1 MYYIQERKEEQEQ
14 PIEQEEE
21 QEEEITLKREP
32 SEMIGETKRRKQIE
46 GILRPSEYLDIPAR
60 YLLMKSL
67 VQQLIQASQ
76 NQSIHV

>member
-1 MYYIQERKEEQEQ
+1 MYYVQERKEEQEQ
-14 PIEQEEE
+14 PIE

-60 YLLMKSL
+60 YVLMKSL
-67 VQQLIQASQ
+67 VKQLIQASQ

>member
-1 MYYIQERKEEQEQ
+1 
-14 PIEQEEE
+14 
-21 QEEEITLKREP
+21 
-32 SEMIGETKRRKQIE
+32 MIGETKRRKQIE

-67 VQQLIQASQ
+67 LQQLIQASQ

>member
-14 PIEQEEE
+14 PIE